1 MLREGRLN
9 CDFPALS
16 RFKLLLTWIYFNMLM
31 LRGYKGRN
39 TKNNDNLGEPAYKR
53 GVQGVE
59 HVCVH
64 THAYTGM

>member
-9 CDFPALS
+9 GDFPASS
-16 RFKLLLTWIYFNMLM
+16 RLKLLLTRIYFNMPM
-31 LRGYKGRN
+31 RRGYKGRN
-39 TKNNDNLGEPAYKR
+39 TKNNENLGEPAYKR

-59 HVCVH
+59 RVCVH